1 MCSSDLGLFALVIE
15 LPTPALTGPAAG
27 ATSTDFAP
35 KLAWNLPTGATQVHV
50 QVIPANNDGPG
61 VNLILDADTSLQLA
75 APKLGVGNYVLLPGI
90 TYTWRVRT
98 TSATTAMGENDP
110 GWSSWVT
117 RTFKTS
123 SASANT
129 VSAAAPSNGGMVDS
143 LRPDR
148 KSTRLN
154 SSHT

>member
-98 TSATTAMGENDP
+98 TSATTAVIRPPANSTKP
-110 GWSSWVT
+110 VPIRL
-117 RTFKTS
+117 RTPSTS
-123 SASANT
+123 VMMRETSTPLLFAS
-129 VSAAAPSNGGMVDS
+129 
-143 LRPDR
+143 
-148 KSTRLN
+148 
-154 SSHT
+154 